1 VSWATSGLRPTSSG
15 ALERGD
21 EVQGVPDRGQEEV
34 AARLVGLRL
43 EREAEPVLLC
53 LGVLHQRVDGLPVA
67 VERVPGI
74 LGHTGLG
81 ALAAAPADEHLG
93 PQLRAQVDG
102 AHRLADRR
110 APHSAVVGGERPVLE
125 RRMPEEIR
133 RSHTDAHVR
142 FLERGLEAG
151 HDTVA
156 LRGGDAPGDEILVV
170 EAHAPCAELAEP
182 PHGIGGV
189 ERRARRGAEGVAAR
203 IADGPQPEGEP
214 VPAAGRLSVL
224 GRRVYVDDRHN
235 SLLFRGYVRPAKR
248 ASALR
253 RPGRCFVQQSASAP
267 MRSASALQRVA
278 CAREMPLVVFAFS
291 SALNGSIWSQASRLT
306 AGSGES

>member
-1 VSWATSGLRPTSSG
+1 VSWATSGVETHELGP
-15 ALERGD
+15 LERGD

-81 ALAAAPADEHLG
+81 ALAAAPADTHLG

-142 FLERGLEAG
+142 FLEGGLEAG

-156 LRGGDAPGDEILVV
+156 LRGGDAPGNGILVV

-189 ERRARRGAEGVAAR
+189 ERRARRGAEGSRPGLPTVHNPKVNRCPPPGACPSSVAGCTTIATTASSFVGTCGRRSAR
-203 IADGPQPEGEP
+203 
-214 VPAAGRLSVL
+214 VRSAGRVDASFSSPRARRC
-224 GRRVYVDDRHN
+224 GRRRR
-235 SLLFRGYVRPAKR
+235 SSGWPAR
-248 ASALR
+248 ARCPWWSSPSA
-253 RPGRCFVQQSASAP
+253 AP
-267 MRSASALQRVA
+267 
-278 CAREMPLVVFAFS
+278 
-291 SALNGSIWSQASRLT
+291 
-306 AGSGES
+306 